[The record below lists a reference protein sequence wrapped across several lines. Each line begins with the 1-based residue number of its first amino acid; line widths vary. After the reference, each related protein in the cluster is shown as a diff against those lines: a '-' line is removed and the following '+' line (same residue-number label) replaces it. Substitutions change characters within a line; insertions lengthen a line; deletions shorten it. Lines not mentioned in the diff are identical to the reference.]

1 MISIEFQCHLVNIAV
16 QGQFTLADFRK
27 LEEAVMSKIDFEGRV
42 TLLFDLRDMTGA
54 SLDVAW
60 EEVRFARAHRFDLW
74 KIGVVTESQLVAW
87 NAWLVSLFSPA
98 QSQVF
103 DNYNLAREWV
113 STS

>member
-1 MISIEFQCHLVNIAV
+1 MISIELQCHLVNVAV
-16 QGQFTLADFRK
+16 RGQFTLADFRK
-27 LEEAVMSKIDFEGRV
+27 LEEAVMSKIDLEGRV
-42 TLLFDLRDMTGA
+42 ALLFDLRDMTGT

-60 EEVRFARAHRFDLW
+60 EEIRFARAHRFDLW
-74 KIGVVTESQLVAW
+74 KIGVVTESQLV
-87 NAWLVSLFSPA
+87 AWLVSLFSPA

>member
-1 MISIEFQCHLVNIAV
+1 
-16 QGQFTLADFRK
+16 
-27 LEEAVMSKIDFEGRV
+27 
-42 TLLFDLRDMTGA
+42 
-54 SLDVAW
+54 
-60 EEVRFARAHRFDLW
+60 
-74 KIGVVTESQLVAW
+74 VTESQLVAW